1 VVGNSSARITA
12 GAGNTV
18 VIYSGN
24 ANTQN
29 LSGLVANGSTS
40 QNKGYAS
47 NVSSASGV
55 VDATKALNVFYRVSP
70 TLTGCASASNKV
82 YDTTNLAWV
91 LVGTGGFIDGDTATS
106 TYVK

>member
-1 VVGNSSARITA
+1 MGNITSGGNVTLAAGSTQAIANASVANGNVSGGDVVVGNSSARITA

-40 QNKGYAS
+40 
-47 NVSSASGV
+47 
-55 VDATKALNVFYRVSP
+55 
-70 TLTGCASASNKV
+70 
-82 YDTTNLAWV
+82 
-91 LVGTGGFIDGDTATS
+91 
-106 TYVK
+106 